1 MIESSKQSY
10 YKRVFEKLLSVS
22 TSSKCYWSL
31 LKRMLNDK
39 KISVIPPLFHNS
51 NFISNSTEK
60 SELFNEHFSGKCS
73 LIQTKSTIPSVF
85 TPLTHNLLSLLQFTA
100 DDKSIMN
107 KLDPNKAH
115 SHDMISVRMIK
126 FCSDSIYKP
135 LEIIFKYC
143 LNQGIFPVKW
153 KNANVV
159 TVHKKG
165 NHECVKN
172 CRPVSLLPVLSKIFE
187 RLIYNDL
194 CKHFL
199 DSNLISS
206 NQCGFKPGDS
216 CTN

>member
-1 MIESSKQSY
+1 
-10 YKRVFEKLLSVS
+10 
-22 TSSKCYWSL
+22 
-31 LKRMLNDK
+31 
-39 KISVIPPLFHNS
+39 
-51 NFISNSTEK
+51 
-60 SELFNEHFSGKCS
+60 
-73 LIQTKSTIPSVF
+73 
-85 TPLTHNLLSLLQFTA
+85 
-100 DDKSIMN
+100 
-107 KLDPNKAH
+107 
-115 SHDMISVRMIK
+115 MISIRMIK

-143 LNQGIFPVKW
+143 LKKGIFPVKW

-172 CRPVSLLPVLSKIFE
+172 CRPVSLLPALSKIFE

-194 CKHFL
+194 CKHFS